1 MLSHLKAT
9 RLALWLPSNNERS
22 KTTSRNNDGEQTRT
36 GRTDVM
42 SATQRTRHG
51 LPLQG

>member
-22 KTTSRNNDGEQTRT
+22 RTTSRKDGEQTRT

-42 SATQRTRHG
+42 SATQRTRRG
-51 LPLQG
+51 LPPQG